1 MSVFKYLNVRVLSW
15 IFVMHF
21 YKFDHLPAMCPKRV
35 QAPIG
40 LRAHR
45 NLMRSGRVCERHVP
59 LGNICTSHLLRVRRQ
74 RRLPRRRWRWQAPAA
89 AALPLTFSLTLKA
102 FLNRRNSYHS
112 VELLPTGG
120 PVAEFVVHG
129 DPVLVLF
136 AVVPLAEYAFLG
148 PRLTFAPLAGMAGR
162 QFI

>member
-1 MSVFKYLNVRVLSW
+1 
-15 IFVMHF
+15 
-21 YKFDHLPAMCPKRV
+21 MCLKRV
-35 QAPIG
+35 QAHRKIVMYAHPMFG
-40 LRAHR
+40 LIAH
-45 NLMRSGRVCERHVP
+45 C
-59 LGNICTSHLLRVRRQ
+59 CTSRKQRVTAVSRR
-74 RRLPRRRWRWQAPAA
+74 RPRRRLRWQAPAA
-89 AALPLTFSLTLKA
+89 AALPRTFSLTSKA

-129 DPVLVLF
+129 VPVPVLF
-136 AVVPLAEYAFLG
+136 AVEPLAEYAFLG

>member
-1 MSVFKYLNVRVLSW
+1 MQKFKCE
-15 IFVMHF
+15 
-21 YKFDHLPAMCPKRV
+21 HLRAMCLKRV
-35 QAPIG
+35 QAHRKIAMCAHPMFG
-40 LRAHR
+40 LIAHCCAPVATA
-45 NLMRSGRVCERHVP
+45 SGMLHW
-59 LGNICTSHLLRVRRQ
+59 GSICTSHKHRVTAVSRR
-74 RRLPRRRWRWQAPAA
+74 RPRRRLRWQAPAA
-89 AALPLTFSLTLKA
+89 AALHRTFSLTPKA
-102 FLNRRNSYHS
+102 SLNRRNSYHS